1 MNHKNLSIF
10 AAVLAVTSVTCAMS
24 AQTPASTA
32 PAAQTSQ
39 TPATTTVPGTV
50 QDNGKVVQT
59 PPMEEKPDPLKRRLS
74 DRQAVE
80 QRKAVKAE
88 MSKEYVKWLNE
99 DVRWIITD

>member
-1 MNHKNLSIF
+1 MNYKNLSIF
-10 AAVLAVTSVTCAMS
+10 ATVLAVTSVTCAMS

-39 TPATTTVPGTV
+39 TPAAAVPGTV

-59 PPMEEKPDPLKRRLS
+59 PPVEEKPDPLKRRLS